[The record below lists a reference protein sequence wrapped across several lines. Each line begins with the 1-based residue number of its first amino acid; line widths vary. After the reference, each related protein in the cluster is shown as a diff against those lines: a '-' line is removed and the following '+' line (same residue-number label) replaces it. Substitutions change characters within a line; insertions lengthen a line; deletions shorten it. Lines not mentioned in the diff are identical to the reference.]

1 MCWWILL
8 AMIFLNLECS
18 SLNSPVNPIE
28 RFTAHYLYL
37 LSSLFFGV
45 IIYKVIFI
53 FVSSVM
59 IFLNLE
65 CASLNSPLTR
75 IESTK
80 IYRLHI
86 IYLYLFSSL
95 FVGVIIC
102 KDFQLITC
110 ICSIPFF
117 LELWFAKFYWSKK
130 WDITFCDTEEI
141 ARAIT
146 MCKNNL
152 QW

>member
-45 IIYKVIFI
+45 IIYKVCLISNDFPEPRVC
-53 FVSSVM
+53 FFKFSSYPNREYKDLQ
-59 IFLNLE
+59 I
-65 CASLNSPLTR
+65 T
-75 IESTK
+75 
-80 IYRLHI
+80 H
-86 IYLYLFSSL
+86 YLYLFSSL

-110 ICSIPFF
+110 ICSLPFS